1 MKKATMKNKNRLE
14 RIIAASIVAA
24 SLSLAISLFVYFRPF
39 TFKEAAEWSQ
49 SLYQEAESRLSQIR
63 NQVNIL
69 ATSRQKA
76 AAKPQSV
83 PFGTPSSPVYQEH
96 LPSSDEEIPFLTPS
110 TDLGEISDLNTNTSD
125 YSYFEDNI
133 YMVMLDTALGPM
145 LYYNQ
150 GDARWSSYLYGGT
163 DPIGSYGCGPTAVA
177 MVVNSFTPSTV
188 TPVEIADWAAAN
200 GYLFPGRGTSPRLS
214 SSLTATPGEIAA
226 GAAANGYFVQGSG
239 SSHSLIPDGLSAFG
253 LSVESVPD
261 RTPENVRNILKE
273 GRLLVALMGRG
284 SLTKVG
290 HFIVI
295 TNYCDNGNVHIAD
308 PNSLPNSTVEWDL
321 QQLMDELKGSYDSG
335 GPLWSLGILKD
346 SER

>member
-1 MKKATMKNKNRLE
+1 MLTGSSGLDCSKYHFPSIELMKKATMKNKNRLE

-69 ATSRQKA
+69 AASRQKA

-200 GYLFPGRGTSPRLS
+200 GY
-214 SSLTATPGEIAA
+214 
-226 GAAANGYFVQGSG
+226 FVQGSG